1 MTLADYRGW
10 LAERTQMQA
19 AHAALAGD
27 CDACITLSAPGE
39 APLGLASTGN
49 PVFNVPASL
58 LCVPAITLPLLQSN
72 NLPLGL
78 QVIGYQHADEDLF
91 GIAAWLMGAL
101 AG

>member
-1 MTLADYRGW
+1 MTADSLGNMCYLRTFDPATCPPVAVDLA
-10 LAERTQMQA
+10 
-19 AHAALAGD
+19 
-27 CDACITLSAPGE
+27 
-39 APLGLASTGN
+39 N

-91 GIAAWLMGAL
+91 GIAAWLMQAL
-101 AG
+101 A